1 MENSIP
7 TYQGKPTAY
16 LDHNILDLL
25 VKNPTLSFKEDLR
38 KKYQILYSDE
48 NLKEIKRSGENG
60 SQFLDVLDY
69 LEAMHLKFAL
79 TPRFE
84 CTGDAMISITKPV
97 DAYRNYCQNIEPV
110 YEQLEKSTSQSLLK
124 FYGGR
129 NGDTFDDIKNE
140 QIGAF
145 DNLLSHIKT
154 LVNVDEIQKF
164 SPDINKHV
172 SAYTSELKRSY
183 NEALN
188 QSSQALRK
196 YVSDESNYSGVNDYR
211 EKTGIGPVQLN
222 NIEPPNVLEKI
233 WIAHKD
239 VDGYAGLNFTIE
251 QFYGISFNPI
261 YNREMYLFEKITSI
275 YNVLNIVGYYP
286 DSKMKKAERFTA
298 AMSDAGHASIGSFA
312 DFVFSRDIAF
322 VKKTR
327 AAYEF
332 LQAKAQVIEVT
343 VNDVL

>member
-1 MENSIP
+1 MKNSVP

-25 VKNPTLSFKEDLR
+25 VKNSSLSFKEDLR
-38 KKYQILYSDE
+38 QKYQIVYSDE
-48 NLKEIKRSGENG
+48 NLKEIKRTGENG
-60 SQFLDVLDY
+60 SLYLDVLDD
-69 LEAMHLKFAL
+69 LDAMHLKLAL

-84 CTGDAMISITKPV
+84 FTGDAIISVTKPV
-97 DAYRNYCQNIEPV
+97 DAFRNYCQNIEPV
-110 YEQLEKSTSQSLLK
+110 YEQLEKSKSQSLLK

-129 NGDTFDDIKNE
+129 HGDTFDDINNE

-145 DNLLSHIKT
+145 DNLLSHIQT

-164 SPDINKHV
+164 HPEINKQV
-172 SAYTSELKRSY
+172 STYTIQLKKSHD
-183 NEALN
+183 EALK
-188 QSSQALRK
+188 QASEELRK
-196 YVSDESNYSGVNDYR
+196 HISDESNYSGVSDYR
-211 EKTGIGPVQLN
+211 ENTGIGPVQLN
-222 NIEPPNVLEKI
+222 NIEPPNVLENI
-233 WIAHKD
+233 WAVYKE

-251 QFYGISFNPI
+251 QFYGISLNPI

-275 YNVLNIVGYYP
+275 YNVLNIVGYHP
-286 DSKMKKAERFTA
+286 DSKMKKEKRFIA
-298 AMSDAGHASIGSFA
+298 AMSDAGHASIGSFV

-343 VNDVL
+343 ANDV